1 MGKATV
7 MVIGAGGREHALAW
21 ALARSVSVGRVI
33 AAPGNAGIV
42 WSAGAGRAPC
52 VSLPVDVNA
61 LDEVVNLAHAE
72 HADLVVVGP
81 EAPLAAGLVDRLE
94 AAGILAFGVHAA
106 AAQLEAS
113 KAFAKAFMTRH
124 GIPTAAYGAFT
135 DRAAAHA
142 FVRTFGCPV
151 VVKADGLAAG
161 KGVIVCETADEAI
174 AAVDHIMGDRAFGAA
189 GDQVVIEERLT
200 GGEVSALVLCDG
212 ERAALMPLAR
222 DHKRALDGDR
232 GLNTGG
238 MGVICPVA
246 VDDTVRRAIAD
257 VVIARTIAGLNADG
271 VRFRGVLYAGLMLTA
286 DGVRVLEYNCRFGDP
301 ETEAILPLFDGDLAA
316 VLSACARGELDPGAV
331 RWRAGACATVIAAS
345 GGYPESYTTGH
356 PIAGLD
362 DDLPDSVVFHAGTRR
377 DTAGRVVTAGGRVLA
392 VSGWGVTS
400 DAALERAYARLGTIH
415 FDGIHYRRDIGRTEA
430 AR

>member
-7 MVIGAGGREHALAW
+7 MVVGAGGREHALAW
-21 ALARSVSVGRVI
+21 ALARSASVGRVI
-33 AAPGNAGIV
+33 AAPGNAGMV

-61 LDEVVNLAHAE
+61 LDEVVNLARAE

-81 EAPLAAGLVDRLE
+81 EAPLAAGLVDRLK
-94 AAGILAFGVHAA
+94 AAGVLAFGVHAA

-135 DRAAAHA
+135 DRAGAHA
-142 FVRTFGCPV
+142 FVRTFGRPV

-200 GGEVSALVLCDG
+200 GVEVSALALCDG

-238 MGVICPVA
+238 MGVICPVE

-331 RWRAGACATVIAAS
+331 RWRTGACATVIAAS

-362 DDLPDSVVFHAGTRR
+362 DNLPDSAVFHAGTRR
-377 DTAGRVVTAGGRVLA
+377 DAAGRVVTAGGRVLA
-392 VSGWGVTS
+392 VSGWGVTR